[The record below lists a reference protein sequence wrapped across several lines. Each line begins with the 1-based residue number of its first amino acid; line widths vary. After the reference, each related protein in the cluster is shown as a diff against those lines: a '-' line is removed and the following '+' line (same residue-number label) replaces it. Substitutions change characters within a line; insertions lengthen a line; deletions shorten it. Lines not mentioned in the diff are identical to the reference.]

1 MKRAAQRLRRSG
13 SHESTDATGGA
24 LRRAAAGAKRR
35 ETHGGSIWRSA
46 RVSYLLSEGGETL
59 WPTHRWR
66 HMSRDPRAGGP
77 FRCQDGAARMAPHVP
92 RYRLWPNS
100 STWTTRPDHL
110 SDAVGE
116 HDKAFRCGEPRVAGR
131 EHERRTLR
139 LIQDIVARR
148 EDSRWWDDDGPDY
161 SVIEDAILGREHDPV
176 AFAEL
181 V

>member
-1 MKRAAQRLRRSG
+1 MRR
-13 SHESTDATGGA
+13 GA
-24 LRRAAAGAKRR
+24 PCDGRPRERSVARPTAAASGDRQGCPTCFQKA
-35 ETHGGSIWRSA
+35 A
-46 RVSYLLSEGGETL
+46 RPSG
-59 WPTHRWR
+59 PTHQWR

-116 HDKAFRCGEPRVAGR
+116 HDKAFRCRESRVAGR

-148 EDSRWWDDDGPDY
+148 EDSRWWDDGGPDY